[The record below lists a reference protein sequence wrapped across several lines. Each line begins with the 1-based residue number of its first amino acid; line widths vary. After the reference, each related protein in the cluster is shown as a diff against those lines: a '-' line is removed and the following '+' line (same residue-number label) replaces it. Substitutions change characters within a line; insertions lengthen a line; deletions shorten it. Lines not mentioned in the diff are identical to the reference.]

1 MEFNFTDLKNEI
13 MDLQKFAETYSK
25 LEEKALEIMK
35 IWEIG
40 NYDLDGIEVEE
51 HNNKTLLNIK
61 TSMYYSGCGTES
73 EWLTFDLEEM
83 NNDIEYFKTKYKEKV
98 EKIELDKKLAKEKE
112 TANRRVQRQAK
123 DEADY
128 KRLKLKFETES

>member
-1 MEFNFTDLKNEI
+1 

-35 IWEIG
+35 IYGLEG
-40 NYDLDGIEVEE
+40 YSLDGIEVEE
-51 HNNKTLLNIK
+51 YKEKIQLNIK
-61 TSMYYSGCGTES
+61 TSIYCGEES

-83 NNDIEYFKTKYKEKV
+83 NNNIEYFKSNYKEKV

-112 TANRRVQRQAK
+112 TENRRLQKEAK
-123 DEADY
+123 DKADY

>member
-1 MEFNFTDLKNEI
+1 

-25 LEEKALEIMK
+25 LEDKALDIMT
-35 IWEIG
+35 IWGIG

-51 HNNKTLLNIK
+51 HNNKLLFNIN
-61 TSMYYSGCGTES
+61 TSIYYSGCGAES

-83 NNDIEYFKTKYKEKV
+83 NNDIEYFKTKHKEKV

-112 TANRRVQRQAK
+112 TENRRLQKEAK
-123 DEADY
+123 DKADY

>member
-1 MEFNFTDLKNEI
+1 

-25 LEEKALEIMK
+25 LEDKALDIMT
-35 IWEIG
+35 IWGIG

-51 HNNKTLLNIK
+51 HNNKLLFNIK
-61 TSMYYSGCGTES
+61 TSIYYSGCGAES

-83 NNDIEYFKTKYKEKV
+83 NNDIEYFKTKHKEKV
-98 EKIELDKKLAKEKE
+98 EKIELDKKLGKEKE
-112 TANRRVQRQAK
+112 TENRRLQKEAK
-123 DEADY
+123 DKADY

>member
-1 MEFNFTDLKNEI
+1 

-25 LEEKALEIMK
+25 LEDKALDIMT
-35 IWEIG
+35 IWGIG

-51 HNNKTLLNIK
+51 HNNKLLFNIN
-61 TSMYYSGCGTES
+61 TSIYYSGCGAES

-83 NNDIEYFKTKYKEKV
+83 NNDIEYFKTKHKEKV

-112 TANRRVQRQAK
+112 TENRRLQKEAK
-123 DEADY
+123 DKVDY

>member
-1 MEFNFTDLKNEI
+1 

-25 LEEKALEIMK
+25 LEDKALDIMT
-35 IWEIG
+35 IWGIG
-40 NYDLDGIEVEE
+40 NYDLDGVEVEE
-51 HNNKTLLNIK
+51 HNNKLLFNIK
-61 TSMYYSGCGTES
+61 TSIYYSGCGAES

-83 NNDIEYFKTKYKEKV
+83 NNDIEYFKTKHKEKV

-112 TANRRVQRQAK
+112 TENRRLQKEAK
-123 DEADY
+123 DKADY

>member
-1 MEFNFTDLKNEI
+1 

-25 LEEKALEIMK
+25 LEDKALDIMT
-35 IWEIG
+35 IWGIG

-51 HNNKTLLNIK
+51 HNNKLLFNIN
-61 TSMYYSGCGTES
+61 TSIYYSGCGAES

-83 NNDIEYFKTKYKEKV
+83 NNDIEYFKTKHKEKV
-98 EKIELDKKLAKEKE
+98 EKIELDNKLAKEKE
-112 TANRRVQRQAK
+112 TENRRLQKEAK
-123 DEADY
+123 DKADY

>member
-1 MEFNFTDLKNEI
+1 

-25 LEEKALEIMK
+25 LEDKALDIMT
-35 IWEIG
+35 IWGIG

-51 HNNKTLLNIK
+51 HNNKLLFNIK
-61 TSMYYSGCGTES
+61 TSIYYSGCGAES

-83 NNDIEYFKTKYKEKV
+83 NNDIEYFKTKHKEKV

-112 TANRRVQRQAK
+112 TENRRLQKEARDK
-123 DEADY
+123 ADY

>member
-1 MEFNFTDLKNEI
+1 

-25 LEEKALEIMK
+25 LEDKALDIMT

-51 HNNKTLLNIK
+51 HNNKLLFNIK
-61 TSMYYSGCGTES
+61 TSIYYSGCGAES

-83 NNDIEYFKTKYKEKV
+83 NNDIEYFKTKHKEKV

-112 TANRRVQRQAK
+112 TENRRLQKEAK
-123 DEADY
+123 DKADY

>member
-1 MEFNFTDLKNEI
+1 

-25 LEEKALEIMK
+25 LEDKALDIMT
-35 IWEIG
+35 IWGIG
-40 NYDLDGIEVEE
+40 NYDLDGIGVEE
-51 HNNKTLLNIK
+51 HNNKLLFNIR
-61 TSMYYSGCGTES
+61 TSIYSSGCGAEC

-83 NNDIEYFKTKYKEKV
+83 NNDIEYFKTKHKEKV

-112 TANRRVQRQAK
+112 TENRRLQKEAK
-123 DEADY
+123 DKADY

>member
-1 MEFNFTDLKNEI
+1 

-25 LEEKALEIMK
+25 LEDKALDIMT
-35 IWEIG
+35 IWGIG

-51 HNNKTLLNIK
+51 HNNKLLFNIK
-61 TSMYYSGCGTES
+61 TSIYYSGCGAES

-83 NNDIEYFKTKYKEKV
+83 NNDIEYFKTKHKEKV

-112 TANRRVQRQAK
+112 TENRRLQKEAK
-123 DEADY
+123 DKADY

>member
-1 MEFNFTDLKNEI
+1 
-13 MDLQKFAETYSK
+13 MDLQNFAKTYSK

-35 IWEIG
+35 IYGLE
-40 NYDLDGIEVEE
+40 NYSLDGIEVEE
-51 HNNKTLLNIK
+51 YNEKIQLNIK
-61 TSMYYSGCGTES
+61 TSIYYNGCGEES

-83 NNDIEYFKTKYKEKV
+83 NNDIEYFKSKYKEKV

-112 TANRRVQRQAK
+112 TENIRIQIEAK

-128 KRLKLKFETES
+128 KRLCLKFKT

>member
-1 MEFNFTDLKNEI
+1 

-25 LEEKALEIMK
+25 LEDKALDIMT
-35 IWEIG
+35 IWGIG

-51 HNNKTLLNIK
+51 HNNKLLFNIK
-61 TSMYYSGCGTES
+61 TSIYYSGCGAES

-83 NNDIEYFKTKYKEKV
+83 NNDIEYFKTKHKEKV

-112 TANRRVQRQAK
+112 TENRRLQKEAK
-123 DEADY
+123 DKVDY

>member
-1 MEFNFTDLKNEI
+1 

-25 LEEKALEIMK
+25 LEDKALDIMT
-35 IWEIG
+35 IWGIG
-40 NYDLDGIEVEE
+40 NYDLDGVEVEE
-51 HNNKTLLNIK
+51 HNNKLLFNIK
-61 TSMYYSGCGTES
+61 TSIYYSGCGAES

-83 NNDIEYFKTKYKEKV
+83 NNDIEYFKTKHKEKV

-112 TANRRVQRQAK
+112 TENRRLQKEARDK
-123 DEADY
+123 ADY